1 MICPN
6 CGKQLQDGALFCT
19 KCGSKMNPDLDVEAR
34 SVDNTINDKDSLSQ
48 VQDSGEGKAIVT
60 NNTTGIANKEK
71 FVWKEIYTYIAIASA
86 VVIAAVV
93 GLVFRFA
100 KSGDDDNHNKN
111 QINSNTVAEENGDY
125 SNSEANLNT
134 DSSEDSYVNK
144 DVKTDHS
151 ENSEER
157 VSNEGQIED
166 ESTTD
171 DEFFEQTLS
180 EPQLFSVQVSADD
193 GYVNMRTGPDTEYA
207 IINPISNGITLPVFE
222 KSSNGRWYRTE
233 YENKSGWIA
242 ASQVISQNDDEMLD
256 LFDIDRMTVEDY
268 SANLDPDR
276 YLFYDSGIA
285 EFYFYYPAY
294 LFNDVTVDDSSF
306 STEYGENIKSI
317 CFTGSAGSELYY
329 SIYSRTDG
337 TSISRLTDIINQNEH
352 AKYFDMSDILVKS
365 DDEKGRIVLAG
376 VMDADSRYRI
386 YDLIKIDDNYVY
398 RMLSVKPKYRTEEER
413 IQYAYVT
420 ENEYRMCGF
429 SGSSQAARSYEE
441 FLESNP

>member
-6 CGKQLQDGALFCT
+6 CGKLLQDGVLFCT
-19 KCGSKMNPDLDVEAR
+19 KCGSKMNADSDVEAR
-34 SVDNTINDKDSLSQ
+34 SSGNTVNDKDSLSQ
-48 VQDSGEGKAIVT
+48 VQDSGKEKAIVSK
-60 NNTTGIANKEK
+60 NTIGIANKEK
-71 FVWKEIYTYIAIASA
+71 FVWKETYTYIAIASA
-86 VVIAAVV
+86 VVIAAVI
-93 GLVFRFA
+93 GLGVRFA
-100 KSGDDDNHNKN
+100 KAGDDDNYNKN
-111 QINSNTVAEENGDY
+111 QMNSNTIAEDSNVTQDAGTDY
-125 SNSEANLNT
+125 SQ
-134 DSSEDSYVNK
+134 
-144 DVKTDHS
+144 
-151 ENSEER
+151 NSEEK
-157 VSNEGQIED
+157 VSNESQIEG

-171 DEFFEQTLS
+171 DEYFEQTLS
-180 EPQLFSVQVSADD
+180 EPQLFSVLVSADD
-193 GYVNMRTGPDTEYA
+193 GYANMRTGPDTEYA

-242 ASQVISQNDDEMLD
+242 ASQVASQNNDEMLD
-256 LFDIDRMTVEDY
+256 LFGIDRMTVEDY

-306 STEYGENIKSI
+306 LTEYGETIKSI
-317 CFTGSAGSELYY
+317 CFTGSEGSELYY

-337 TSISRLTDIINQNEH
+337 SSISRLTDIINQNEH
-352 AKYFDMSDILVKS
+352 AKYFDMSDIFVNS
-365 DDEKGRIVLAG
+365 DDEKGRIVLSG
-376 VMDADSRYRI
+376 VMDADSRYI
-386 YDLIKIDDNYVY
+386 LYDLIKIDDNYVY

-413 IQYAYVT
+413 IQYVYVT

-429 SGSSQAARSYEE
+429 AGSSQAARSYEE